1 MRLLVRAIHDEA
13 PGIRSF
19 ELSDP
24 DGHEL
29 PPFTAGSHVDV
40 VVPGGPLRQ
49 YSLFNDPAERHRYRI
64 AVLLEPSGRG
74 GSRAMHEAVAPGDLL
89 EVSAPRNHFP
99 LEESAERHLLIAG
112 GIGVTPLLAMVSR
125 LQRIGAPFEI
135 HYCTRSAERTAFRD
149 ALAPLA
155 AAGAVRFHH
164 DGGDPGRG
172 LDVRALVA
180 RADDD
185 EGTHLYCCGPPGLMR
200 AVRDAASAWPAYRL
214 HFEHFAAPA
223 TPQPAAAAAGPD
235 AEQAFEVELASSGRV
250 LTVPPGQSILSVL
263 CAAGLSPDSSCEAG
277 VCGVCRTRYL
287 AGDVDHRDFVLA
299 DAERADHVMICV
311 SRSRGPRL
319 VLDL

>member
-1 MRLLVRAIHDEA
+1 MLLRVRAIHDEA

-19 ELSDP
+19 DLSDP
-24 DGHEL
+24 DGLEL

-40 VVPGGPLRQ
+40 AVPDGPIRQ
-49 YSLFNDPAERHRYRI
+49 YSLFNDPAERDRYRI
-64 AVLLEPSGRG
+64 AVLLEPAGRG
-74 GSRAMHEAVAPGDLL
+74 GSRRMHEAVMPGDLL
-89 EVSAPRNHFP
+89 EVSAPRNAFP

-125 LQRIGAPFEI
+125 LRRIGAPFEL
-135 HYCTRSAERTAFRD
+135 HYCTRSASRTAFRD

-155 AAGAVRFHH
+155 EAGSVHFHH
-164 DGGDPGRG
+164 DGGDPARG

-180 RADDD
+180 RAGDD
-185 EGTHLYCCGPPGLMR
+185 GTHLYCCGPPGLML
-200 AVRDAASAWPAYRL
+200 AVRDAASDWPSYRL

-223 TPQPAAAAAGPD
+223 TPPSTAASTGPD
-235 AEQAFEVELASSGRV
+235 AERAFEVELAASGRV

-277 VCGVCRTRYL
+277 VCGACRTRYL
-287 AGDVDHRDFVLA
+287 AGDVDHRDVVLA
-299 DAERADHVMICV
+299 DAERDEHLMICV